1 MLSLSLTIPRK
12 TSVLTEK
19 RGHLAI
25 HVAVHNL
32 CNKKGLQIIDKRGGI
47 ELGWSIFTFMFVRQK
62 IRAYGS

>member
-1 MLSLSLTIPRK
+1 MLSLPLTIPRK

-25 HVAVHNL
+25 CVVHYL